1 MKLLKECNYMK
12 RTLKALLI
20 TVTIV
25 VSITSFNDNLL
36 EVTEDES
43 EYPKSIEQDN
53 VYIIK

>member
-1 MKLLKECNYMK
+1 MK